1 MNLTPQTK
9 LTHAL
14 ALHPDVLP
22 YLISLHP
29 HDLAR
34 LNNPLMRQ
42 VMPPRITLA
51 RLAVM
56 VNVPVDDL
64 IRGVYR
70 AAHLEPPGEIP
81 AATPELPANPAEAP
95 DWVTNEPAM
104 VIDLLEADERLDT
117 DPFVPLFPA
126 IKHVNVGD
134 VILLKH
140 KWEPQPLYDV
150 WQKLGVAHYAVQK
163 SEDEWW
169 IYLRKGRE
177 SFRQKAEVKRQK

>member
-29 HDLAR
+29 HDLER
-34 LNNPLMRQ
+34 LNSPLMRQ
-42 VMPPRITLA
+42 VMPPRITIG

-56 VNVPVDDL
+56 VGMPVDDL
-64 IRGVYR
+64 IRGIYR
-70 AAHLEPPGEIP
+70 AAHRDPADDTPPIP
-81 AATPELPANPAEAP
+81 APDLPANPAEAP
-95 DWVTNEPAM
+95 GWAANEPATI
-104 VIDLLEADERLDT
+104 IDLLEADERLDT

-150 WQKLGVAHYAVQK
+150 WQKLDIAHYAAQK

-177 SFRQKAEVKRQK
+177 SFRKR